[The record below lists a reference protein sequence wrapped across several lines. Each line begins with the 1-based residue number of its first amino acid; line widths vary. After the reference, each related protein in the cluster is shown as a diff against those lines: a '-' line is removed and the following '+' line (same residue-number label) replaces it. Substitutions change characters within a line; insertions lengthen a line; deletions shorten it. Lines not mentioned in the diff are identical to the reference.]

1 MQIQPT
7 SEWFPEVL
15 DNGFR
20 GERPEAG
27 SVVMRNEAERLMGDD
42 GGLKIR
48 YEGEEGMDGN
58 ILAM

>member
-1 MQIQPT
+1 MRKQV
-7 SEWFPEVL
+7 PEVL

-27 SVVMRNEAERLMGDD
+27 SVVMGNEAEGLMGDD